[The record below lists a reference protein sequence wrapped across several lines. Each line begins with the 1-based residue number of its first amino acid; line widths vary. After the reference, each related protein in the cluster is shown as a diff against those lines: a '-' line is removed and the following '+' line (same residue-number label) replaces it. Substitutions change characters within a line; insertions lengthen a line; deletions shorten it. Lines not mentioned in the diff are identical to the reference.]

1 MRVRFTDTAEADLE
15 EIADFIAADNVDLAI
30 GFVMELREACFGLAD
45 HPHRFPLV
53 DSQVD
58 GMLRRRPFGNYLIF
72 YRADE
77 ALVTISRIIN
87 AARDLK
93 RMAFPED

>member
-15 EIADFIAADNVDLAI
+15 EIADYIAADNVDLAV
-30 GFVMELREACFGLAD
+30 GFIMDVREACFGLAD
-45 HPHRFPLV
+45 HPQRYAIVDTLV
-53 DSQVD
+53 D
-58 GMLRRRPFGNYLIF
+58 GRLRRRPFGNYLIF
-72 YRADE
+72 YRAE
-77 ALVTISRIIN
+77 ASVVVISRVIN

>member
-15 EIADFIAADNVDLAI
+15 EIADFIAADNVDFAVS
-30 GFVMELREACFGLAD
+30 FVMELREACFGLAD
-45 HPHRFPLV
+45 HPHRYALV
-53 DSQVD
+53 DTLTD

-72 YRADE
+72 YRAD
-77 ALVTISRIIN
+77 ASVVVISRIIN

>member
-15 EIADFIAADNVDLAI
+15 EIADYIAADNADLAVA
-30 GFVMELREACFGLAD
+30 FVMDVQEACFGLAD
-45 HPHRFPLV
+45 HPHRFPLI
-53 DSQVD
+53 DTPL
-58 GMLRRRPFGNYLIF
+58 GGKLRRRPFGNYLIF
-72 YRADE
+72 YRAEE
-77 ALVTISRIIN
+77 AIVVISRIIN